1 MASYIPMSAA
11 ERRAML
17 DAIGVGSPAE
27 LFAAIPPQI
36 KLRGLDLPSGKSEL
50 ETRRLMEGL
59 AAKNRRFPLI
69 FRGAGA
75 YWHYIPAIV
84 GSVINKEEFVT
95 AYTPYQAEISQGIL
109 QAIFEFQTM
118 IADLTGLDVAN
129 ASVYD
134 GAAAAAEAVN
144 MCRERRRNKA
154 LVSAAA
160 PPMVIETIRTYCFGN
175 NSGLELIPCGPDGR
189 TDATALAA
197 LLGEEISCVY
207 VQQLNDSGLIED
219 AAPLAEL
226 AHAAGAKFILGIN
239 PIAAAI
245 LPSAGEVGADIA
257 VGEGQPLGLPLSFG
271 GPYLGLMAAGE
282 AMMRKLPGRIVGET
296 TDLEGRRAFVLT
308 LQAREQHIRREKAGS
323 NICSNQNLCAL
334 AASVYLAAMGNEGLM
349 TAAQSCY
356 AHAHYLA
363 ERLAELG
370 FARRHSAEFFH
381 EFVTET
387 PSGVTTDK
395 LLGGLEERG
404 ILGGLA
410 LPEGGILWCAT
421 EMTGKPEIDAL
432 INAIREVSR
441 Q

>member
-1 MASYIPMSAA
+1 MASYIPMSAE

-17 DAIGVGSPAE
+17 DVIGVGSPAE
-27 LFAAIPPQI
+27 LFAAIPPRI
-36 KLRGLDLPSGKSEL
+36 KLPALALPPGQSEL
-50 ETRRLMEGL
+50 ETCLLMAGL

-134 GAAAAAEAVN
+134 GASAAAEAVN
-144 MCRERRRNKA
+144 MCRDRRRNKA
-154 LVSAAA
+154 LIAATA

-175 NSGLELIPCGPDGR
+175 NSGLELIPCGPDGL
-189 TDATALAA
+189 TDVAALAA
-197 LLGEEISCVY
+197 LLNDGISCVY
-207 VQQLNDSGLIED
+207 VQQLNFSGLIED
-219 AAPLAEL
+219 AATLCQL
-226 AHAAGAKFILGIN
+226 AHDAGAKFILGVN

-245 LPSAGEVGADIA
+245 LPSAGEIGADIA

-271 GPYLGLMAAGE
+271 GPYLGLMATGAE
-282 AMMRKLPGRIVGET
+282 MMRKLPGRIVGQT

-334 AASVYLAAMGNEGLM
+334 AASVYLAAMGNEGLI
-349 TAAQSCY
+349 TAAQNCY

-370 FARRHSAEFFH
+370 FVRLHSAEFFH
-381 EFVTET
+381 EFVTDSPMPPER
-387 PSGVTTDK
+387 
-395 LLGGLEERG
+395 LLAGLEERG

-410 LPEGGILWCAT
+410 LAEGGILWCAT
-421 EMTGKPEIDAL
+421 EMTGKAEIDAL
-432 INAIREVSR
+432 VKAIREVSG